1 MTGTPVTRALEQ
13 HAEMPTRR
21 TGRPTQSDAKRRS
34 ETLIG
39 VATDF
44 FVEHGF
50 SGSTIEAIAQA
61 ANMGK
66 QAVYTRYTDKES
78 LFAAVIEKLKDKPVF
93 TGMPSD
99 DGSPVAEGLP
109 RRIRAIFTDAMS
121 PQSVTVSKLAMR
133 EGHRFPELAPL
144 LFEGTTERYGRPLA
158 AYLDARKQ
166 AGEVRDIDTPQV
178 VGMIL
183 DLVLADVTRSVFTDD
198 PVVSVDPDSSAERI
212 AALILQGISNRR
224 SAAG

>member
-1 MTGTPVTRALEQ
+1 LAKPSVKQAATPPR
-13 HAEMPTRR
+13 PRR
-21 TGRPTQSDAKRRS
+21 TGRPTQTDAKLRS

-50 SGSTIEAIAQA
+50 SGATIEAIAQA

-78 LFAAVIEKLKDKPVF
+78 LFAAVIDKLKDKPVF
-93 TGMPSD
+93 TEMPSD

-109 RRIRAIFTDAMS
+109 RRIKAIFTDAMN
-121 PQSVTVSKLAMR
+121 PQSVTISKLAMR
-133 EGHRFPELAPL
+133 EGHRFPELTPL
-144 LFEGTTERYGRPLA
+144 LVEGTIERYGRPLA
-158 AYLDARKQ
+158 AYLDARKL

-178 VGMIL
+178 VGMVL

-198 PVVSVDPDSSAERI
+198 PVVSVDVDASTDRI
-212 AALILQGISNRR
+212 AALVLRGISSR
-224 SAAG
+224 

>member
-1 MTGTPVTRALEQ
+1 M
-13 HAEMPTRR
+13 
-21 TGRPTQSDAKRRS
+21 
-34 ETLIG
+34 LIG

-78 LFAAVIEKLKDKPVF
+78 LFVAVVEKLKDKPVF
-93 TGMPSD
+93 TEMPSD

-121 PQSVTVSKLAMR
+121 PQSVTISKLAMR
-133 EGHRFPELAPL
+133 EGHRFPELMPL
-144 LFEGTTERYGRPLA
+144 LIEGTAERYGRPLA
-158 AYLDARKQ
+158 AYLEARKR

-178 VGMIL
+178 TGMIL
-183 DLVLADVTRSVFTDD
+183 DMVLADVTRAAFSDP
-198 PVVSVDPDSSAERI
+198 PVVDVDPEASTDRI
-212 AALILQGISNRR
+212 ARLILQGISSR
-224 SAAG
+224 

>member
-1 MTGTPVTRALEQ
+1 M
-13 HAEMPTRR
+13 
-21 TGRPTQSDAKRRS
+21 
-34 ETLIG
+34 LIG

-50 SGSTIEAIAQA
+50 SGATIEAIAQA

-66 QAVYTRYTDKES
+66 QAVYTRYSDKEA
-78 LFAAVIEKLKDKPVF
+78 LFSDVVEKLKDKPVF
-93 TGMPSD
+93 TEMPSD

-109 RRIRAIFTDAMS
+109 RRIRAIFLDATT

-133 EGHRFPELAPL
+133 EGHRFPELTPL
-144 LFEGTTERYGRPLA
+144 LAEGTTERYCRPLA

-166 AGEVRDIDTPQV
+166 AGDVRDIDTTQV

-183 DLVLADVTRSVFTDD
+183 DLVLS
-198 PVVSVDPDSSAERI
+198 E
-212 AALILQGISNRR
+212 
-224 SAAG
+224 

>member
-1 MTGTPVTRALEQ
+1 MTGNEVSKALEKQ
-13 HAEMPTRR
+13 ADMPAGSRR
-21 TGRPTQSDAKRRS
+21 TGRPTQTDAKRRS
-34 ETLIG
+34 EMLIG

-78 LFAAVIEKLKDKPVF
+78 LFAAVIDKLKDKPVF
-93 TGMPSD
+93 TEMPSD
-99 DGSPVAEGLP
+99 DGSPAAEGLP
-109 RRIRAIFTDAMS
+109 RRLKAIFTDAMS

-133 EGHRFPELAPL
+133 EGHRFPELVPL
-144 LFEGTTERYGRPLA
+144 LVEGTIERYGRPLA
-158 AYLDARKQ
+158 AYLDARKR

-178 VGMIL
+178 VAMIL
-183 DLVLADVTRSVFTDD
+183 DLVLADVTRLVFTDV
-198 PVVSVDPDSSAERI
+198 PIVSVDADSSADRI
-212 AALILQGISNRR
+212 AALILRGISNR
-224 SAAG
+224 